1 MKICHVTSAHP
12 QEDVRIF
19 HKECVS
25 LASQGYETYQVSSG
39 KTYVKSGVY
48 LIGVEHRESG
58 RLERMTK
65 FTKNIYYKALE
76 LDADVYHIHDPEL
89 LPYAL
94 KLKKR
99 GKKVIFDSHEEVP
112 AQILGKTWIPGIL
125 RKAVSLIYKTYE
137 TYIVRKLDAVVTVT
151 PHIVKRFEGRAK
163 RVVLV
168 QNYPKID
175 EIVFQDSPFENRDPI
190 VCYAGTINTI
200 RGEDTMI
207 SAMENVDGKLILA
220 GRQDSDSVIQYNDNK
235 KIYYMGIIGR
245 QEVNELYGKSVAG
258 LVVLKP
264 LHNYIDS
271 LPVKMFEYMAAGLPV
286 IASDFPLWKQIV
298 EENNCG
304 ICVKPDDPKTLSK
317 AIKRLLGNR
326 KLAQQMGI
334 NGRNAVLKKYTW
346 RQGEKNL
353 LKLYMELEQE
363 L

>member
-1 MKICHVTSAHP
+1 M
-12 QEDVRIF
+12 
-19 HKECVS
+19 
-25 LASQGYETYQVSSG
+25 
-39 KTYVKSGVY
+39 
-48 LIGVEHRESG
+48 
-58 RLERMTK
+58 
-65 FTKNIYYKALE
+65 
-76 LDADVYHIHDPEL
+76 
-89 LPYAL
+89 
-94 KLKKR
+94 
-99 GKKVIFDSHEEVP
+99 
-112 AQILGKTWIPGIL
+112 
-125 RKAVSLIYKTYE
+125 SLIYKTYE

-151 PHIVKRFEGRAK
+151 PHIVRKFEGRAK

-304 ICVKPDDPKTLSK
+304 ICVKPDDPKTLGK

-326 KLAQQMGI
+326 KIAQQMGI